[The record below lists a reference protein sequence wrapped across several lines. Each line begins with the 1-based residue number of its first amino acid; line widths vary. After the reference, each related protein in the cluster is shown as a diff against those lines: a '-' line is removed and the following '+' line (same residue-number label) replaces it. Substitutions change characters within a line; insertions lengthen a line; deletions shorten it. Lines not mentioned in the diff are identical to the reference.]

1 MAQGT
6 LGASD
11 LFAARRS
18 DVMASVAPLAER
30 MRPVSLDEVVGLPS
44 LLEPGAAFRM
54 LVESA
59 RPVSMVLWG
68 PPGSGKT
75 TLARLV
81 ASHCSAVFETLS
93 ATSAGVKQV
102 REVLASARR
111 RLEGEGARTVLFLD
125 EIHRFSK
132 NQQDAL
138 LPGVENGTLVLIGA
152 TTENPFFEINTPLMS
167 RLVLFRTRPL
177 PDDALAVLVER
188 ALSDPQRGL
197 SGQPGLENLKIT
209 DSALA
214 ALVNRSGGDAR
225 GLFNILE
232 VAAGLARE
240 QESDRIGTEQIS
252 KASGRRIVRYDKGGD
267 RHYDVI
273 SAFIKS
279 VRGSDPDA
287 ALYWL
292 FLMLEGGEDP
302 EFIAR
307 RLLILASEDIGPADR
322 WALPT
327 AAAAASALSYVGMP
341 EAAHH
346 LAHATLFLA
355 TAPKSNSVT
364 SAMARAVEAVR
375 NGPSPSVPTHL
386 RGTGYGGADRIGHGE
401 GYVYPH
407 DHADGHPSHVVPQA
421 YFPPEVNP
429 QVFYRPSRNGFETEI
444 GRRLAEIDRVLERKG
459 RGRK

>member
-1 MAQGT
+1 MTYPAD
-6 LGASD
+6 D

-18 DVMASVAPLAER
+18 EILAEVAPLAER
-30 MRPVSLDEVVGLPS
+30 MRPQNLDEVVGLPA
-44 LLEPGAAFRM
+44 LLDTGAAFRV
-54 LVESA
+54 LVESGH
-59 RPVSMVLWG
+59 PVSMVLWG
-68 PPGSGKT
+68 PPGTGKT

-81 ASHCSAVFETLS
+81 AFHCSASFTTLS

-102 REVLASARR
+102 REVLGAAKR
-111 RLEGEGARTVLFLD
+111 RLEGDGRRTVLFLD

-138 LPGVENGTLVLIGA
+138 LPGVENGTLILIGA

-167 RLVLFRTRPL
+167 RLLLFRTQPI
-177 PDDALAVLVER
+177 PDRDLTVLANK
-188 ALSDPQRGL
+188 ALSDRERGL
-197 SGQPGLENLKIT
+197 GKDRLRMAAPAAE
-209 DSALA
+209 
-214 ALVNRSGGDAR
+214 ALVARSGGDAR
-225 GLFNILE
+225 GLLNVLE
-232 VAAGLARE
+232 VAARLAKGRGSTSIE
-240 QESDRIGTEQIS
+240 TGDIS
-252 KASGRRIVRYDKGGD
+252 EALGQRIVQYDKGGD

-307 RLLILASEDIGPADR
+307 RLLILASEDIGLADR

-327 AAAAASALSYVGMP
+327 AAAAAQALSYVGMP
-341 EAAHH
+341 EAGYH

-355 TAPKSNSVT
+355 SCPKSNSVT
-364 SAMARAVEAVR
+364 SAMGRAREAVR
-375 NGPSPSVPTHL
+375 EGPSPSVPLHL
-386 RGTGYGGADRIGHGE
+386 RSTGYRGADRIGHGK

-407 DHADGHPSHVVPQA
+407 DRPGNIVGQS
-421 YFPPEVNP
+421 YFPPEVSP
-429 QVFYRPSRNGFETEI
+429 QVFFSPSSNGFEGEVR
-444 GRRLAEIDRVLERKG
+444 RRLEEIDRILKRAG
-459 RGRK
+459 REEV

>member
-1 MAQGT
+1 MPHGT
-6 LGASD
+6 EN

-18 DVMASVAPLAER
+18 EVLAEVAPLAER
-30 MRPVSLDEVVGLPS
+30 MRPVSLEEVVGLPA
-44 LLEPGAAFRM
+44 LLAPGAAFRM

-81 ASHCSAVFETLS
+81 ASHCSAAFETMS

-102 REVLASARR
+102 REVLSAARR
-111 RLEGEGARTVLFLD
+111 RLEGDGGRTVLFLD

-138 LPGVENGTLVLIGA
+138 LPGVENGTLILIGA

-167 RLVLFRTRPL
+167 RLVLFRTRHI
-177 PDDALAVLVER
+177 PDDALALLVER
-188 ALSDPQRGL
+188 ALSDRQRGL
-197 SGQPGLENLKIT
+197 GNQNLKIA
-209 DSALA
+209 DPALA
-214 ALVNRSGGDAR
+214 ALVSRSGGDAR
-225 GLFNILE
+225 GLLNILE
-232 VAAGLARE
+232 VAAGLATGRG
-240 QESDRIGTEQIS
+240 SDSIGTEDVAN
-252 KASGRRIVRYDKGGD
+252 ASGRRIVQYDKGGD

-307 RLLILASEDIGPADR
+307 RLLILASEDIGLADR
-322 WALPT
+322 WALPVAS
-327 AAAAASALSYVGMP
+327 AAAQALSYVGMP

-346 LAHATLFLA
+346 LTHATLFLA
-355 TAPKSNSVT
+355 SAPKSNSVT
-364 SAMARAVEAVR
+364 SAMAKAREAVR
-375 NGPSPSVPTHL
+375 RGPAPSVPVHL
-386 RGTGYGGADRIGHGE
+386 RSAGYSGADRIGHGK

-407 DHADGHPSHVVPQA
+407 DHARHIVPQS

-429 QVFYRPSRNGFETEI
+429 QVFFYPSQNGFETEI
-444 GRRLAEIDRVLERKG
+444 GRRLVEIDQVLG
-459 RGRK
+459 RTGRTEE